1 MDKLIIIK
9 NRIKAREDFNYKVTL
24 DNDKIINMIS
34 IFQQLNELEMMYE
47 IRKIVLILKSN
58 I

>member
-24 DNDKIINMIS
+24 DNDKIINVIS
-34 IFQQLNELEMMYE
+34 IFQ
-47 IRKIVLILKSN
+47 
-58 I
+58 